1 MTTKKKWKVGI
12 LGLGHWYSAYGL
24 ARSLPEYPRAELVAV
39 AAADS
44 PHLDQFAQTFGV
56 PSYHDPAALLERRDI
71 DIVQISARVSQV
83 PGLTLRAARAGK
95 HIILGKPMAMT
106 LAQADEMVGVVREAG
121 VTCVPFQA
129 IMRLRL
135 LDLKDRIARGDI
147 GEIAVMH
154 QTSMCPEGL

>member
-1 MTTKKKWKVGI
+1 MTKKKKWKVGI

-83 PGLTLRAARAGK
+83 PGLTPAGRTRRQTY
-95 HIILGKPMAMT
+95 HPRQT
-106 LAQADEMVGVVREAG
+106 H
-121 VTCVPFQA
+121 
-129 IMRLRL
+129 
-135 LDLKDRIARGDI
+135 GDDT
-147 GEIAVMH
+147 G
-154 QTSMCPEGL
+154 QGR